1 MNAAERRLISYIA
14 AAHGLVHVMELVY
27 PALLGRI
34 EDDFGV
40 RSVVSGGIA
49 TLFGWAFGSSAIPSG
64 FLVDRMGSRQVM
76 VYAFLGG
83 AVMAT
88 LAGLAP
94 NEWFLAAALFGL
106 GLTIGLYHPAGLSA
120 TAQGIRQRQM
130 ALGLHGVAGNVGQ
143 ALAPAVAVGLAY
155 AIDWRAAFFF
165 VAALSAA
172 LGVMMALT
180 RLPVHGEEEV
190 QAKRE
195 APAAGAAPQR
205 HALLLPLLV
214 VYAGFVLSGMV
225 YRGAI
230 TFLPKHLEELVNED
244 FGAAF
249 VTVALLMGAVG
260 QLAGGYLS
268 NRVRLERLAPLI
280 ALATMPPLALTAL
293 LSGGALVIISSVF
306 VFLYFMNQPVF
317 TGLIADYA
325 PEGAVGRSFGISFFA
340 GFGIGSLGGV
350 IAGAFVDQWDTEA
363 AFLAMTAIMGGAVLV
378 TFVIWLLGERRGRRA
393 VAAQPAGPR

>member
-64 FLVDRMGSRQVM
+64 FLVDRLGSRQVM

-190 QAKRE
+190 QARRE
-195 APAAGAAPQR
+195 ASPEGVAPQR

-230 TFLPKHLEELVNED
+230 TFLPKHLEELVNDD

-260 QLAGGYLS
+260 QLVGGYMS
-268 NRVRLERLAPLI
+268 HRVRLERLAPLI
-280 ALATMPPLALTAL
+280 ALATMPALALTAL
-293 LSGGALVIISSVF
+293 LSGAALVIISSVF

-340 GFGIGSLGGV
+340 GFGLGSLGGV

-363 AFLAMTAIMGGAVLV
+363 AFLAMTAIMGGAVVV
-378 TFVIWLLGERRGRRA
+378 TFVIWFLGERRNRGA